1 MVGGPRH
8 FMSGLTAELS
18 GRPPPPLRIGEHAI
32 HCEHDAPTMI
42 HGPFQ
47 RIASGLIYK
56 SSPYQGNALHAIHA
70 NATQC
75 SFTDFSGVSPLR
87 SAHAAIAIT
96 SGGMTDWSTSST
108 ARDANVY
115 RTVGSHP

>member
-1 MVGGPRH
+1 MQ
-8 FMSGLTAELS
+8 SGRGVASGSHHSAETSPTTPSRCLLTSELS

-47 RIASGLIYK
+47 RIARGLIYK

-87 SAHAAIAIT
+87 
-96 SGGMTDWSTSST
+96 
-108 ARDANVY
+108 
-115 RTVGSHP
+115 